1 MTKRVQTLI
10 SIMCLSIMLSGLT
23 VSAEGIQD
31 PVQPVE
37 QFEQIKK
44 SEQTQTEQLVDN
56 SLSLD
61 EVIANNQQ
69 EQSEQQNETTSTEET
84 VQANEEDNQQDY
96 VSADDFINGLGESG
110 KIGLQQNETTEKIAK
125 ALKAIVTPIVQ
136 LLSHLIVIGLVVRV
150 ILDLIYIV
158 IPFSRKLLLYGQN
171 VETSGNMG
179 VGNMGNGGY
188 PTASQMMTMS
198 NGQNALGGQGEA
210 SRSNKVQIIS
220 NAAIR
225 AVQGEQSGQSVF
237 RYYFK
242 DMLVV
247 MVVTPILLVL
257 TLTGVLM
264 DLGFILGDAICGL
277 IVSLG
282 AMV

>member
-1 MTKRVQTLI
+1 MVKRMRTFMSVICLC
-10 SIMCLSIMLSGLT
+10 IMASGLT

-31 PVQPVE
+31 PIQPVE
-37 QFEQIKK
+37 QFEQIER
-44 SEQTQTEQLVDN
+44 SEQIQPEQVEN
-56 SLSLD
+56 SGLSLD
-61 EVIANNQQ
+61 EVIANNKQ
-69 EQSEQQNETTSTEET
+69 EQSEQQDETTPT
-84 VQANEEDNQQDY
+84 VQTNEEDNQQDY

-110 KIGLQQNETTEKIAK
+110 KIGLQQNETTEKIAT
-125 ALKAIVTPIVQ
+125 ALKVIVTPIVQ
-136 LLSHLIVIGLVVRV
+136 ILSHLIVIGLVVRV
-150 ILDLIYIV
+150 IIDLIYIV
-158 IPFSRKLLLYGQN
+158 IPFSRKLLLNGHT
-171 VETSGNMG
+171 ETGGN
-179 VGNMGNGGY
+179 NNGGY

>member
-1 MTKRVQTLI
+1 MRTFMSVICLC
-10 SIMCLSIMLSGLT
+10 IMASGLT

-31 PVQPVE
+31 PIQPVE
-37 QFEQIKK
+37 QFEQIEW
-44 SEQTQTEQLVDN
+44 SEQIQPEQVEN
-56 SLSLD
+56 SGLSLD
-61 EVIANNQQ
+61 EVIANNKQ
-69 EQSEQQNETTSTEET
+69 EQSEQQDETLPTEET
-84 VQANEEDNQQDY
+84 EDENNQQDC

-171 VETSGNMG
+171 IEISGNMG
-179 VGNMGNGGY
+179 VGDMGNGGH
-188 PTASQMMTMS
+188 PTASQMIAMS

-225 AVQGEQSGQSVF
+225 AVQGEQSGQSAF

-242 DMLVV
+242 DMLIV

-257 TLTGVLM
+257 ALTGVLM

-277 IVSLG
+277 IASIG
-282 AMV
+282 AMN

>member
-1 MTKRVQTLI
+1 MVKRMRTFMSVICLC
-10 SIMCLSIMLSGLT
+10 IMASGLT
-23 VSAEGIQD
+23 VSAESIQD
-31 PVQPVE
+31 PIQPVE
-37 QFEQIKK
+37 QFEQIER
-44 SEQTQTEQLVDN
+44 SEQIQPEQVEN
-56 SLSLD
+56 SGLSLD
-61 EVIANNQQ
+61 EVIANNKQ
-69 EQSEQQNETTSTEET
+69 EQSEQQDETTPTEET
-84 VQANEEDNQQDY
+84 EDENNQQDY

-171 VETSGNMG
+171 VEISGNMG

-188 PTASQMMTMS
+188 PTASQMIAMS

-225 AVQGEQSGQSVF
+225 AVQGEQSGQSAF

-257 TLTGVLM
+257 ALTGVLM

-277 IVSLG
+277 IASIG
-282 AMV
+282 AMN

>member
-1 MTKRVQTLI
+1 MVKRIQTFI
-10 SIMCLSIMLSGLT
+10 SIMCLCIMASGLT
-23 VSAEGIQD
+23 VSSEGIQD
-31 PVQPVE
+31 PIQPVE
-37 QFEQIKK
+37 QFEQIER
-44 SEQTQTEQLVDN
+44 SEQIQPEQVEN
-56 SLSLD
+56 SGLSLD
-61 EVIANNQQ
+61 EVIANNKQ
-69 EQSEQQNETTSTEET
+69 EQSEQQDETTPTEET
-84 VQANEEDNQQDY
+84 EDENNQQDY

-158 IPFSRKLLLYGQN
+158 IPFSRKILLYGQN

-188 PTASQMMTMS
+188 PTASQMIAMS

-225 AVQGEQSGQSVF
+225 AVQGEQSGQSAF

-247 MVVTPILLVL
+247 MIVTPILLVL
-257 TLTGVLM
+257 ALTGVLM

-277 IVSLG
+277 IASLG
-282 AMV
+282 AMI

>member
-1 MTKRVQTLI
+1 MVKRMRTFMSVICLC
-10 SIMCLSIMLSGLT
+10 IMASGLT

-31 PVQPVE
+31 PIQPVE
-37 QFEQIKK
+37 QFEQIER
-44 SEQTQTEQLVDN
+44 SEQIQPEQVEN
-56 SLSLD
+56 SGLSLD
-61 EVIANNQQ
+61 EVIANNKQ
-69 EQSEQQNETTSTEET
+69 EQSEQQDETTPTEET
-84 VQANEEDNQQDY
+84 EDENNQQDY

-150 ILDLIYIV
+150 ILDLIYIA

-171 VETSGNMG
+171 VEISGNMG

-188 PTASQMMTMS
+188 PTASQMIAMS

-225 AVQGEQSGQSVF
+225 AVQGEQSGQSAF

-247 MVVTPILLVL
+247 MVVTPILLVFA
-257 TLTGVLM
+257 LTGVLM

-277 IVSLG
+277 IASIG
-282 AMV
+282 AMN

>member
-1 MTKRVQTLI
+1 MVKRMRTFMSVICLC
-10 SIMCLSIMLSGLT
+10 IMASGLT

-31 PVQPVE
+31 PIQPVE
-37 QFEQIKK
+37 QFEQIEW
-44 SEQTQTEQLVDN
+44 SEQIQPEQVEN
-56 SLSLD
+56 IGLSLD
-61 EVIANNQQ
+61 EVIANNKQ
-69 EQSEQQNETTSTEET
+69 EQSEQQDETLPTEET
-84 VQANEEDNQQDY
+84 EDENNQQDC
-96 VSADDFINGLGESG
+96 VSADDFINSLGESG

-171 VETSGNMG
+171 IEISGNMG
-179 VGNMGNGGY
+179 VGDMGNGGH
-188 PTASQMMTMS
+188 PTASQMIAMS

-225 AVQGEQSGQSVF
+225 AVQGEQSGQSAF

-242 DMLVV
+242 DMLIV

-257 TLTGVLM
+257 ALTGVLM

-277 IVSLG
+277 IASIG
-282 AMV
+282 AMN